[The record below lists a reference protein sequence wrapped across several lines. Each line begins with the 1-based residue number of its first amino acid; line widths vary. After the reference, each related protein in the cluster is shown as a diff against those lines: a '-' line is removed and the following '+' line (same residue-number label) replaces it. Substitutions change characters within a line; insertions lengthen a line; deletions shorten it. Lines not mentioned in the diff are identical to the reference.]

1 MSKSMHLS
9 LRAGERIFINGAVL
23 RADRKVSIE
32 LMNDATILLESH
44 ILQVE
49 DATTPLRQLYFVVQ
63 ALLIDP
69 ASAERALMVFRD
81 LHVST
86 INSFVDEEIVAGL
99 RNVSQLVESSRPF
112 DALKVIRSLFAAESQ
127 VLKRGAKAAPSQ
139 AS

>member
-81 LHVST
+81 LHLST
-86 INSFVDEEIVAGL
+86 INAFVDEEIVAGL
-99 RNVSQLVESSRPF
+99 RNVSHLVESSRPF

-127 VLKRGAKAAPSQ
+127 VLKRRAKAAPSQ

>member
-81 LHVST
+81 LHLST
-86 INSFVDEEIVAGL
+86 INAFVDEEIVAGL
-99 RNVSQLVESSRPF
+99 RNVSHLVESSRPF
-112 DALKVIRSLFAAESQ
+112 EALKVIRSLFAAESQ
-127 VLKRGAKAAPSQ
+127 VLKRGAKAAP
-139 AS
+139 

>member
-81 LHVST
+81 LHLST
-86 INSFVDEEIVAGL
+86 INAFVDEEIVAGL
-99 RNVSQLVESSRPF
+99 RNVSHLVESSRPF

>member
-81 LHVST
+81 LHLST

>member
-81 LHVST
+81 LHLST

-99 RNVSQLVESSRPF
+99 RNVSHLVESSRSF
-112 DALKVIRSLFAAESQ
+112 DALKVIRSLFAVESQ

>member
-1 MSKSMHLS
+1 MHLS

-44 ILQVE
+44 VLQVE

-99 RNVSQLVESSRPF
+99 RNVSYLVESSRPF
-112 DALKVIRSLFAAESQ
+112 EALKVIRSLFAAESQ

>member
-81 LHVST
+81 LHLST

-99 RNVSQLVESSRPF
+99 RNVSYLVESSRPCE
-112 DALKVIRSLFAAESQ
+112 ALKVIRSLFAAESQ

>member
-81 LHVST
+81 LHLGT

-99 RNVSQLVESSRPF
+99 RNVSYLVESSRPF
-112 DALKVIRSLFAAESQ
+112 EALKVIRSLFAAESQ

>member
-81 LHVST
+81 LHLST

-99 RNVSQLVESSRPF
+99 RNVSYLVESSRPF
-112 DALKVIRSLFAAESQ
+112 EALKVIRSLFAAESQ